1 MAEYNG
7 ELKLIKKTVRM
18 SETMVDKIEAF
29 SGEDFSDKLRNLV
42 DYCFEKVPA
51 INQDMYSL
59 LNEVDK
65 LQKERQQLMDDI
77 AMLRDARGKVSELL
91 QTFDELQKDFAGEMI
106 TKAHKNIAL
115 MIEKDG
121 FRATP
126 KVVEQI
132 RQLNERTGKRHSL
145 GDICRAYK
153 QNTYGTGVNT
163 ADMESQ
169 KLVNEIYKEFQCQ
182 ELERQPMEMEV
193 EQ

>member
-1 MAEYNG
+1 MADYNG

-18 SETMVDKIEAF
+18 TESMVNRIEAF
-29 SGEDFSDKLRNLV
+29 SGEDFSDKFRNIV

-51 INQDMYSL
+51 INQDVYSL
-59 LNEVDK
+59 LSEVDK

-77 AMLRDARGKVSELL
+77 AMLREARGKVSELL
-91 QTFDELQKDFAGEMI
+91 QTVNELQKDFVGEMI
-106 TKAHKNIAL
+106 TKQHKNIAL

-121 FRATP
+121 FKPTP

-132 RQLNERTGKRHSL
+132 RQLNERTGKKHDL

-163 ADMESQ
+163 SDVESQ
-169 KLVNEIYKEFQCQ
+169 KLVNEIYKEFQSQ
-182 ELERQPMEMEV
+182 ELERQPIEMEV